1 MTQSIKRREML
12 TGLGAGTLLSF
23 GLIGR
28 ETKAADDLAAEIDF
42 WKYAKTDPA
51 KAADLAYEIYPDGG
65 CMIAA
70 VRSLLTTIADILQTV
85 NPMAASVMMTFPFHM
100 MRYGSGGVGGI
111 GSTCG
116 AFNGGAAVIGLF
128 VKDAASRSAMI
139 QELCTYYEQME
150 LPIYKPK
157 DDEFPRMETVVP
169 ESVLCHISSTRWR
182 IAADTKMFSP
192 KREERCRRL
201 TADIVAKTAE
211 LLNRYYADKTC
222 TFAPLTQPTTT
233 CFDCHGSQGTQ
244 ADAISKMDC
253 ATCHDHGDTHINTYI
268 NMKK

>member
-1 MTQSIKRREML
+1 MQPVKRREML
-12 TGLGAGTLLSF
+12 AGLGAGTLLSF

-28 ETKAADDLAAEIDF
+28 ETKAAGALADEMDF
-42 WKYAKTDPA
+42 WQYAKIDPA
-51 KAADLAYEIYPDGG
+51 KAADLAYQIYPDGA
-65 CMIAA
+65 CMYSA
-70 VRSLLTTIADILQTV
+70 VRALLTTVADAVATV
-85 NPMAASVMMTFPFHM
+85 NPMAASVMMQFPFDM
-100 MRYGSGGVGGI
+100 MKYGGGGVGGI

-128 VKDAASRSAMI
+128 VKETASRSAMI
-139 QELCTYYEQME
+139 QELCIYYEQTE

-157 DDEFPRMETVVP
+157 DDEYPRMETVVP

-182 IAADTKMFSP
+182 IAADAKMFSP
-192 KREERCRRL
+192 KRENRCRRL

-211 LLNRYYADKTC
+211 LLNRYHTDNTC
-222 TFAPLTQPTTT
+222 TFAPLTQPTAT
-233 CFDCHGSQGTQ
+233 CFDCHGSKGSQ

-253 ATCHDHGDTHINTYI
+253 AVCHDHDEKHSNQYL